1 MGLIRLLPR
10 SGGARPAAEPARDTA
25 PEPVPLDGPPEPVV
39 VSEPA
44 SEAQARERHADRVA
58 PPSSVTTP
66 SRPPRASRRSVIA
79 LANQKGGVAKTTTTL
94 NLGVALREM
103 GHRVL
108 LIDLDPQGNLTM
120 SQGLNPDV
128 IERSMFDVLVHK
140 VPISDVIEHR
150 EADLAVASID
160 LAGAELALSAMI
172 GRERALEKALVEVR
186 ASYDYVLI
194 DTPPSLGL
202 LTINAFVAATGVIVP
217 VQCEYLSLRGLVQL
231 ENTLAMVRENLNPNV
246 GVEGIV
252 ATMFDGRTLHSR
264 EAIEILE
271 ENFGDLVYRTQDPQ
285 DRPLRGGA
293 RQGELRPQVR
303 PDRRRS
309 GGLPRAGARDRCGEG
324 GRGWRASAQA
334 CVRARSRSCS
344 ARRKRRNED
353 RPSPTR
359 RRRPSS
365 LHRSCPTRPPRR
377 LRRQSQLPLDSRADA
392 DLSGKDRARRH
403 RRARLRLRGRP
414 HRADGTSGRGRARAG
429 DCSRAPSWRSRVAEV
444 VELVPAPA
452 EVERSPAPEQ
462 RPEPYAPPASR
473 FVTPMP
479 ESPPR
484 LHVAGDVASYL
495 AVIRVVGV
503 GGAGINAVNRMMDA
517 GIAQVDF
524 VAVNTDAQQLELS
537 DAPVKIHIGESI
549 TQGLGSG
556 ADPETGRRAAEE
568 GFDHVRAAL
577 RGSDMVFVTAGEGGG
592 TGTGAAPVVARIAR
606 ELGALTVGIVTT
618 PFKFE
623 GTRRKVAAES
633 GVETLRAAC
642 DTVIVIPN
650 DRLLEVLDRS
660 TSMIDAFRIADD
672 VLRQG
677 VQGICDL
684 ITMPGLINLDFA
696 DVRTVMTDAGSALM
710 GIGYSEA
717 RENRAREAAERALRS
732 PLIDTEIVG
741 ARGILLSI
749 AGGDDLTLLEVNEA
763 AEVVR
768 HAATDDT
775 NIIFGATVDERLNGQ
790 VWVTVVATG
799 LGSPRRASYTPAA
812 AAMSPS
818 AGGRTTSDSERELP
832 SFLR

>member
-1 MGLIRLLPR
+1 MARKRASMREGPLAELFRATEAAQRAQGAQEPSGSPSRPEPDAPTESAPESAAAQLPLEEEQAPAVSPPEEAELDATVEHVYDFEVGR
-10 SGGARPAAEPARDTA
+10 RERAEAAAAVPEPAARAPKPTTDEPATA
-25 PEPVPLDGPPEPVV
+25 AEAVTEIVAPARSPEPVAEAAAAQP
-39 VSEPA
+39 SAPA
-44 SEAQARERHADRVA
+44 HGKE
-58 PPSSVTTP
+58 
-66 SRPPRASRRSVIA
+66 
-79 LANQKGGVAKTTTTL
+79 
-94 NLGVALREM
+94 
-103 GHRVL
+103 
-108 LIDLDPQGNLTM
+108 
-120 SQGLNPDV
+120 
-128 IERSMFDVLVHK
+128 
-140 VPISDVIEHR
+140 
-150 EADLAVASID
+150 
-160 LAGAELALSAMI
+160 
-172 GRERALEKALVEVR
+172 
-186 ASYDYVLI
+186 
-194 DTPPSLGL
+194 
-202 LTINAFVAATGVIVP
+202 
-217 VQCEYLSLRGLVQL
+217 
-231 ENTLAMVRENLNPNV
+231 
-246 GVEGIV
+246 
-252 ATMFDGRTLHSR
+252 
-264 EAIEILE
+264 
-271 ENFGDLVYRTQDPQ
+271 
-285 DRPLRGGA
+285 A
-293 RQGELRPQVR
+293 RQ
-303 PDRRRS
+303 
-309 GGLPRAGARDRCGEG
+309 
-324 GRGWRASAQA
+324 
-334 CVRARSRSCS
+334 
-344 ARRKRRNED
+344 
-353 RPSPTR
+353 
-359 RRRPSS
+359 
-365 LHRSCPTRPPRR
+365 
-377 LRRQSQLPLDSRADA
+377 
-392 DLSGKDRARRH
+392 
-403 RRARLRLRGRP
+403 
-414 HRADGTSGRGRARAG
+414 
-429 DCSRAPSWRSRVAEV
+429 APV
-444 VELVPAPA
+444 
-452 EVERSPAPEQ
+452 
-462 RPEPYAPPASR
+462 EPYTPPASR

-479 ESPPR
+479 ESAPR

-537 DAPVKIHIGESI
+537 DAPVKLHIGESI

-556 ADPETGRRAAEE
+556 AEPETGRRAAEE
-568 GFDHVRAAL
+568 GYDHIRAAL

-592 TGTGAAPVVARIAR
+592 TGTGAAPIVARIAR

-623 GTRRKVAAES
+623 GTRRRTAAEA
-633 GVETLRAAC
+633 GVEALRAAC

-768 HAATDDT
+768 QAATDDT
-775 NIIFGATVDERLNGQ
+775 NIIFGATVDDRLAGQ

-799 LGSPRRASYTPAA
+799 LGAPRRASYTPAA
-812 AAMSPS
+812 TRVAAGSS
-818 AGGRTTSDSERELP
+818 AAGGEAERELP